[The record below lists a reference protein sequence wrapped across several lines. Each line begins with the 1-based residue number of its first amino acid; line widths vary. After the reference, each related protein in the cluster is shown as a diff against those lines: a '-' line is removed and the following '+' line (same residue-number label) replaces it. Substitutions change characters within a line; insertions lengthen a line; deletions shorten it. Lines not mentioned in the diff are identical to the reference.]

1 MRRIRTRPKE
11 LEPFLIES
19 RIAFFVRRM
28 DSHDVYARVQ
38 TVLTNEE
45 AVRRH
50 RLRDELGAVDGV
62 SRLPYRLRG
71 HVLMKII
78 VATFGSLGDLHP
90 YVAIALALKQRGHRS
105 MVTLPRCTWP
115 CSRRACQP
123 SNRTGPRTPSTPGSP
138 SSTATARPGSRQT
151 WPGSS
156 TTDHRRSSSPSAKP
170 RRRAQSAA
178 ATS

>member
-1 MRRIRTRPKE
+1 
-11 LEPFLIES
+11 
-19 RIAFFVRRM
+19 M

-115 CSRRACQP
+115 CSRRAYQP
-123 SNRTGPRTPSTPGSP
+123 NWPPHTVNTGFPFFDRDSETGLTPDLARFLDDGPPPIVFTLGKA
-138 SSTATARPGSRQT
+138 ATAGPVRCSDKLG
-151 WPGSS
+151 
-156 TTDHRRSSSPSAKP
+156 
-170 RRRAQSAA
+170 
-178 ATS
+178 